1 MRTETIAQSPGVDAT
16 DDGGTSGTSYSDIL
30 VRCPRCSANLIGLAC
45 SKCGLQLSDNRGIIH
60 ALTPDRAAHY
70 AQFIADYERIRSA
83 EGRGSVGDDFY
94 LALPYRDLSGRNS
107 DQWQIRART
116 FDCLIEHVVTPNL
129 PCGARILDLGAGNC
143 WLSFRLALAGLKPCA
158 VDLLTNDSDGLGAAE
173 HYRKHLP
180 EPFFQ
185 RFQAEVSRLPFQS
198 EQFDA
203 ALFNA
208 SFHYAEDAQAVLR
221 EALRCVKRGG
231 IVIICDTPWYS
242 SDASGNAMVSE
253 RRSAF
258 LRRYGTDSASI
269 RSIEYLT
276 DERLQSL
283 EEHLWIRWAIHSPH
297 YGLRWAM
304 RPFLAKLRGRR
315 EPAKFRI
322 YVAQKV

>member
-1 MRTETIAQSPGVDAT
+1 MRAGTIAQSPSTDAMEN
-16 DDGGTSGTSYSDIL
+16 GGSLGTSYSDIRL
-30 VRCPRCSANLIGLAC
+30 RCPRCSANLVSLAC
-45 SKCGLQLSDNRGIIH
+45 SKCRLQLSGNGGVIH

-70 AQFIADYERIRSA
+70 AQFIVDYEGIRIA
-83 EGRGSVGDDFY
+83 EGRGSADDDFY

-107 DQWQIRART
+107 DQWEIRART
-116 FDCLIEHVVTPNL
+116 FDCLIERVVKPSL
-129 PCGARILDLGAGNC
+129 PSGARILDLGAGNC
-143 WLSFRLALAGLKPCA
+143 WLSFRLALAGFKPCSI
-158 VDLLTNDSDGLGAAE
+158 DLLTNDSDGLGAAQ

-180 EPFFQ
+180 DLFP
-185 RFQAEVSRLPFQS
+185 RFQAELSRLPFQS

-208 SFHYAEDAQAVLR
+208 SFHYAEDAEAALR

-231 IVIICDTPWYS
+231 IVIVCDTPWYS
-242 SDASGNAMVSE
+242 SEVSGNAMVSE
-253 RRSAF
+253 RRSSF

-269 RSIEYLT
+269 QSIEYLT
-276 DERLQSL
+276 NERLQSI
-283 EEHLWIRWAIHSPH
+283 EEHLWIRWKIHSPH

-304 RPFLAKLRGRR
+304 RPFLAKIRGRR

>member
-1 MRTETIAQSPGVDAT
+1 MENGASL
-16 DDGGTSGTSYSDIL
+16 GTSHSDIL
-30 VRCPRCSANLIGLAC
+30 LRCPRCSANLLGLSC
-45 SKCGLQLSDNRGIIH
+45 SKCRLQLSDNGGVIH

-70 AQFIADYERIRSA
+70 AQFIVDYEGIRIA
-83 EGRGSVGDDFY
+83 EGRGSADDAFY

-107 DQWQIRART
+107 DQWEIRART
-116 FDCLIEHVVTPNL
+116 FDCLIERVVKPDL

-143 WLSFRLALAGLKPCA
+143 WLSFRLALAGFKPCS

-180 EPFFQ
+180 DPLFQ
-185 RFQAEVSRLPFQS
+185 RFQAELSRLPFQS

-208 SFHYAEDAQAVLR
+208 SFHYAEDAEAALR

-242 SDASGNAMVSE
+242 SEASGNAMVSE
-253 RRSAF
+253 RRSSF

-269 RSIEYLT
+269 QSIEFLT
-276 DERLQSL
+276 NERLQSL
-283 EEHLWIRWAIHSPH
+283 EEHLWIRWKIHSPH

-304 RPFLAKLRGRR
+304 RPFLAKMRGRR

>member
-1 MRTETIAQSPGVDAT
+1 MRAETIAQSPAT
-16 DDGGTSGTSYSDIL
+16 DTINDGGTSGTSYSDIRL
-30 VRCPRCSANLIGLAC
+30 RCPRCGANLSSLAC
-45 SKCGLQLSDNRGIIH
+45 SKCGLHLSDNGGVIH

-70 AQFIADYERIRSA
+70 AQFIVDYERIRIA
-83 EGRGSVGDDFY
+83 EGRGSADDDFY

-107 DQWQIRART
+107 DQWEIRART
-116 FDCLIEHVVTPNL
+116 FDCLIERVVKPGL
-129 PCGARILDLGAGNC
+129 PGGARLLDLGAGNC
-143 WLSFRLALAGLKPCA
+143 WLSYRLALAGLKPCA
-158 VDLLTNDSDGLGAAE
+158 VDLLTNESDGLGAAE

-180 EPFFQ
+180 DSFFQ
-185 RFQAEVSRLPFQS
+185 RFQAELSRLPFQG

-208 SFHYAEDAQAVLR
+208 SFHYAENAEAALR

-242 SDASGNAMVSE
+242 AEASGNAMVSE

-258 LRRYGTDSASI
+258 SRRYGTDSASI
-269 RSIEYLT
+269 QSIEYLT

-283 EEHLWIRWAIHSPH
+283 EEHLWIRWKVHSPH
-297 YGLRWAM
+297 YGFRWAM
-304 RPFLAKLRGRR
+304 RPFLAKIRGRR

>member
-1 MRTETIAQSPGVDAT
+1 MGAGTIAQSLAMHAM
-16 DDGGTSGTSYSDIL
+16 DDGCISDTSYSDVL
-30 VRCPRCSANLIGLAC
+30 LRCPRCSANLLGVVC
-45 SKCGLQLSDNRGIIH
+45 SKCRLRLSDSGGVIH

-70 AQFIADYERIRSA
+70 AQFIVDYERIRSA
-83 EGRGSVGDDFY
+83 EGRGSSDVDFY

-107 DQWQIRART
+107 EQWQIRART
-116 FDCLIEHVVTPNL
+116 FDCLIERVVKPGL
-129 PCGARILDLGAGNC
+129 PRDARILDLGAGNC

-158 VDLLTNDSDGLGAAE
+158 VDLLTNDNDGLGAAE
-173 HYRKHLP
+173 HYREHLP
-180 EPFFQ
+180 APFFQ
-185 RFQAEVSRLPFQS
+185 RFQAELSRLPFQS

-208 SFHYAEDAQAVLR
+208 SFHYAEDAEAALS

-242 SDASGNAMVSE
+242 SEASGNAMVSE

-258 LRRYGTDSASI
+258 LRRYGTASASI
-269 RSIEYLT
+269 QSIEYLT
-276 DERLQSL
+276 DERMQSF
-283 EEHLWIRWAIHSPH
+283 EEHLWIRWKTHSPH

-304 RPFLAKLRGRR
+304 RPFLAKIRGRR
-315 EPAKFRI
+315 EPAKFLI

>member
-1 MRTETIAQSPGVDAT
+1 MRAETIAQSPAIDAM
-16 DDGGTSGTSYSDIL
+16 DDGGTSGTSTSDIL
-30 VRCPRCSANLIGLAC
+30 LRCPRCSANLLSPAC
-45 SKCGLQLSDNRGIIH
+45 SKCGLQLSENGGVTH
-60 ALTPDRAAHY
+60 ALSPDRAAHY
-70 AQFIADYERIRSA
+70 ANFIVDYERIRSA
-83 EGRGSVGDDFY
+83 EGRSSADDDFY

-107 DQWQIRART
+107 EQWQIRART
-116 FDCLIEHVVTPNL
+116 FDCLSDRVVKPVL
-129 PCGARILDLGAGNC
+129 PRGARILDLGAGNC

-158 VDLLTNDSDGLGAAE
+158 VDLLTNDNDGLGSAE

-180 EPFFQ
+180 EPLFP
-185 RFQAEVSRLPFQS
+185 RFQAELSRLPFQS

-208 SFHYAEDAQAVLR
+208 SFHYAEDAGGVLR

-231 IVIICDTPWYS
+231 IVVICDTPWYS
-242 SDASGNAMVSE
+242 GEASGNAMVSE
-253 RRSAF
+253 RRTAF

-269 RSIEYLT
+269 QSIEYLT
-276 DERLQSL
+276 NERLQSL
-283 EEHLWIRWAIHSPH
+283 EEHLWIRWKTHSPQ

-304 RPFLAKLRGRR
+304 RPFLAKIRGRR

>member
-1 MRTETIAQSPGVDAT
+1 MRTEAIAQSPAVDAT
-16 DDGGTSGTSYSDIL
+16 DVGGASGTLHSDIL

-45 SKCGLQLSDNRGIIH
+45 SKCGMQLSDNRGIIH

-70 AQFIADYERIRSA
+70 AQFIADYERIRTA
-83 EGRGSVGDDFY
+83 EGRGGVHDNFY
-94 LALPYRDLSGRNS
+94 VSLPYRDMSGKNS

-116 FDCLIEHVVTPNL
+116 FDCLIEHVVEPNL
-129 PCGARILDLGAGNC
+129 PRGSRILDLGAGNC
-143 WLSFRLALAGLKPCA
+143 WLSFRLALDGWKPCA

-185 RFQAEVSRLPFQS
+185 RFQAELSRLPFQS
-198 EQFDA
+198 EQFDG

-221 EALRCVKRGG
+221 ETLRCVKRGG

-242 SDASGNAMVSE
+242 SEASGNAMVSE

-269 RSIEYLT
+269 RSIDYLT

-283 EEHLWIRWAIHSPH
+283 EEHLWIRWTIHSPH

-304 RPFLAKLRGRR
+304 RPFLAMLRGRR